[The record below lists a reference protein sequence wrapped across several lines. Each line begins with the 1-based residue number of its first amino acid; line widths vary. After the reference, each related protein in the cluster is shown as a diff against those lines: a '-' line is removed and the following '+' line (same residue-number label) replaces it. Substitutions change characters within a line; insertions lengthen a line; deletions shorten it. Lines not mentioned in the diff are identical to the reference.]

1 MTNFV
6 TSKIIAPSAAFAIL
20 SFLACGEAFAQDAT
34 ATDST
39 VVETQKAVALDENG
53 NPVVAEVES
62 VEAPTAED
70 NN

>member
-6 TSKIIAPSAAFAIL
+6 TSKIIAPSAAFAVL
-20 SFLACGEAFAQDAT
+20 SFLVCGQAFAQDAT

-39 VVETQKAVALDENG
+39 VVEAQKTVVLDENG
-53 NPVVAEVES
+53 NPIAAEVEA
-62 VEAPTAED
+62 VEEPAVEE